1 MTLSTL
7 ARCLLVL
14 ILAGAFPA
22 RDAFADAAS
31 AASTFFANVKRLG
44 YETTLEASSTVDD
57 RTLVDGLYRLEDKS
71 SGELVGLI
79 TESGDILGDGT
90 GWRWITK
97 DGMQALSPQDAAQ
110 LRSEVLQ
117 NIQWNDLIK
126 VQYGDGG
133 GRRILL
139 VSAVNCPFCARMEDS
154 VARHAAS
161 IETTFYVLPMSLAPY
176 LTSAADRASWRKAAN
191 IWCASDNAAAWRRFW
206 ATKQVADTEGCKRD
220 EVATFKTSRNF
231 STVMS
236 SIGVHL
242 RGTPAMIREDGVV
255 FSYPPE
261 PDERY
266 FSDVL
271 GPKALGEINAPAKV
285 AHLRWLAA
293 PH

>member
-1 MTLSTL
+1 MTRSTL
-7 ARCLLVL
+7 ARCLVS
-14 ILAGAFPA
+14 ILAGSFAAP
-22 RDAFADAAS
+22 DAFADAAS

-44 YETTLEASSTVDD
+44 YETTLEAASMVDD
-57 RTLVDGLYRLEDKS
+57 RTLVDGLYRLEDKA
-71 SGELVGLI
+71 SGDLVGLI

-117 NIQWNDLIK
+117 NIQWNNLIK

-133 GRRILL
+133 GRRIVLI
-139 VSAVNCPFCARMEDS
+139 SAVNCPFCARMEDS
-154 VARHAAS
+154 IARHAAS

-206 ATKQVADTEGCKRD
+206 ATRQVADTQGCKRD
-220 EVATFKTSRNF
+220 EVAAFRTSRNF

-236 SIGVHL
+236 SVGVHM

-255 FSYPPE
+255 FSYPPD

-271 GPKALGEINAPAKV
+271 GPKALAQIREPAK
-285 AHLRWLAA
+285 AARQRWLAA
-293 PH
+293 PR